1 MWRLIC
7 GVVVGLAVW
16 IAVVSLLDRSMRYGW
31 HDYAAVEKA
40 MTFTLAM
47 MIARLSE
54 SAISSLVSGYLA
66 ALVGRGG
73 RAPLVAGVV
82 LLLMFIPIHYS
93 IWSHFPIWY
102 HLTFLISLPLLSFLG
117 GKLWSAKPATA

>member
-16 IAVVSLLDRSMRYGW
+16 VAVVSLLDRSMRYGW

-40 MTFTLAM
+40 MTFTFAM

-54 SAISSLVSGYLA
+54 SAVSSLASGYIA
-66 ALVGRGG
+66 AWVGKGG
-73 RAPLVAGVV
+73 WAPLISGTII
-82 LLLMFIPIHYS
+82 LLFFAPYHLS
-93 IWSHFPIWY
+93 IWSHFPAWY
-102 HLTFLISLPLLSFLG
+102 HLTFLISLPVLSFVG
-117 GKLWSAKPATA
+117 GKLWRVKSAAA

>member
-40 MTFTLAM
+40 MTFTFAM

>member
-7 GVVVGLAVW
+7 GVVVSLAVW

-40 MTFTLAM
+40 MTFTFAM

-66 ALVGRGG
+66 ALVGRDG

>member
-1 MWRLIC
+1 MWILIC

-16 IAVVSLLDRSMRYGW
+16 VAVVSLLDRSMRYGW

-40 MTFTLAM
+40 MTFTFAM

-102 HLTFLISLPLLSFLG
+102 HLTFLISLPLLSSLG

>member
-40 MTFTLAM
+40 MTFTFAM

-117 GKLWSAKPATA
+117 GKLWGAKPATA

>member
-7 GVVVGLAVW
+7 GVVVSLAVW

-40 MTFTLAM
+40 MTFTFAM

>member
-7 GVVVGLAVW
+7 GVVVSLAVW

-73 RAPLVAGVV
+73 RVPLVAGVV

-93 IWSHFPIWY
+93 IWSRFPIWY

>member
-40 MTFTLAM
+40 VTFTFAM